1 MQANIFSDLSRVAA
15 EVFVA
20 GLWQGLIFIGAVTL
34 CLRFLSR
41 ASASTRFAIWSF
53 TFALVIAIPF
63 LQLRGVPT
71 ISNPIAIPAAVVH
84 ASPVWALV
92 IAALWGMISFIRLAQ
107 LLIQVTRVHRIWKRA
122 APVASTPETQAV
134 LTQSRSAQLCTS
146 SDVDSPCVI
155 GFLSPRLLVPQTLF
169 YRLIESELHQIV
181 LHECEHLRRRD
192 DWINFAQKVALA
204 LFPLNPALLFVER
217 RLSLERELAC
227 DAGVISRTSAPFDY
241 ARCLTRLAEHHLQTR
256 NLALALSAWS
266 RQSELARRV
275 HTLLKPM
282 RSLSPVYARASVA
295 VLTVALTAGAVELAH
310 TPRLISFTGTPTTPV
325 ATGVDTVYHPAS
337 LQPIPVR
344 YSQAADQPHATL
356 LRATLPASK
365 PVAAAKR
372 TAKQPRRESSK
383 PRPRRLLRTAA
394 IPPSDTAPNTVRAY
408 YITTDF
414 SPSYAAVPIG
424 DGWLIVQL

>member
-20 GLWQGLIFIGAVTL
+20 GLWQGLVLIAAVTL

-63 LQLRGVPT
+63 LQLRSAPT
-71 ISNPIAIPAAVVH
+71 ISNPIAIPTALVH
-84 ASPVWALV
+84 ASPIWALA
-92 IAALWGMISFIRLAQ
+92 IAALWGAITFIRLGQ
-107 LLIQVTRVHRIWKRA
+107 LLIQIARVRCIWKRA
-122 APVASTPETQAV
+122 TPVVAAPETKAL
-134 LTQSRSAQLCTS
+134 LTQSRTAQLCIS
-146 SDVDSPCVI
+146 DDVDSPCVI
-155 GFLSPRLLVPQTLF
+155 GFLTPRLLIPQTLF
-169 YRLIESELHQIV
+169 NRLTESELRQIV

-192 DWINFAQKVALA
+192 DWINLAQKTALA

-227 DAGVISRTSAPFDY
+227 DAGVISRTCAPFDY
-241 ARCLTRLAEHHLQTR
+241 ARCLTRLAEHHLETR
-256 NLALALSAWS
+256 SFALALSAWS

-282 RSLSPVYARASVA
+282 RSLSPMYARASV
-295 VLTVALTAGAVELAH
+295 VTLTVALSVSAVELAH
-310 TPRLISFTGTPTTPV
+310 TPRLISFTGAPTTPV

-337 LQPIPVR
+337 LQPTPVL
-344 YSQAADQPHATL
+344 YDQAGNQPHATL
-356 LRATLPASK
+356 LKASLPVSK
-365 PVAAAKR
+365 PVAAASR
-372 TAKQPRRESSK
+372 TAR
-383 PRPRRLLRTAA
+383 RPRSESTKSQRLRLLRTAML
-394 IPPSDTAPNTVRAY
+394 PSADTDQKVRAF
-408 YITTDF
+408 YITADF